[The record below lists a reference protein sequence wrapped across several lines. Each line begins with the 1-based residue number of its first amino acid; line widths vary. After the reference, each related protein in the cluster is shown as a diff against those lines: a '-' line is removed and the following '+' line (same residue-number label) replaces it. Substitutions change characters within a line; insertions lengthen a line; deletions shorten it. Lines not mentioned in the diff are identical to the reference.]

1 MPNLQEKFYSLLQE
15 LVQYEVEELRQDSS
29 LNSKKYYLLKTHI
42 ENIEVRLSLLERRQA
57 ALIGDN
63 NENYCAR

>member
-63 NENYCAR
+63 NEN

>member
-42 ENIEVRLSLLERRQA
+42 ENIEVRLSLLERRHA
-57 ALIGDN
+57 TLNRNLYNDG
-63 NENYCAR
+63 R

>member
-57 ALIGDN
+57 A
-63 NENYCAR
+63 